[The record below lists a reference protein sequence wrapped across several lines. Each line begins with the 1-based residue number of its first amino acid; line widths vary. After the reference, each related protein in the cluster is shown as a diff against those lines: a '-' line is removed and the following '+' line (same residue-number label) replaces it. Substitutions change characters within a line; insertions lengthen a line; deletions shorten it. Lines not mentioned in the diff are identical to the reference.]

1 LLISSQS
8 VNKHGCHRKFFFSGW
23 SISKNLLWNCLAKWT
38 KTWWEAPLEGSV
50 LSFLKAEWKVSDT
63 GSAHWASSYV
73 YFQLHHNRLTECNCL
88 IRLIID
94 FYVYFQLY
102 HNRLTECN
110 CLIRLIIDFYV
121 CFQLYHN
128 RLTECNCL
136 IRLIIDFYVCFQLYH
151 NRLTEEIEANKQY
164 CDNIIS
170 QTETLKMISS
180 MFGAMFGVINFEVW
194 HRSVTQIIIEVWHR
208 SVTPDYYW
216 SMTQE
221 CYSRLLLKYDT
232 GVLLQIIIEN
242 LTYR

>member
-1 LLISSQS
+1 MLISSQS

-128 RLTECNCL
+128 RLTE
-136 IRLIIDFYVCFQLYH
+136 
-151 NRLTEEIEANKQY
+151 EIEANKQY

-216 SMTQE
+216 KS
-221 CYSRLLLKYDT
+221 DI
-232 GVLLQIIIEN
+232 QIAWPSVWNWKVKHHRQWVHKE
-242 LTYR
+242 LY

>member
-1 LLISSQS
+1 MPISFWS
-8 VNKHGCHRKFFFSGW
+8 VNKHGHHSQFLFLIGW
-23 SISKNLLWNCLAKWT
+23 FLKNLLLWNFLAKWT

-50 LSFLKAEWKVSDT
+50 LSFLKAEWKVSNT
-63 GSAHWASSYV
+63 GSAHWASS
-73 YFQLHHNRLTECNCL
+73 
-88 IRLIID
+88 
-94 FYVYFQLY
+94 YVYFQLY

-128 RLTECNCL
+128 TLTECNCL

-194 HRSVTQIIIEVWHR
+194 HRIVTQIIIEVWHS

-216 SMTQE
+216 KSDIQIAWSSMW
-221 CYSRLLLKYDT
+221 
-232 GVLLQIIIEN
+232 N
-242 LTYR
+242 